1 MECSGLRDPVVAAD
15 APGKFGQLGV
25 EFVDVV
31 LGPTRDLTIS
41 RDAELVEHS
50 FEHRTDPDNQLE
62 IIRRARCTE
71 QRRWRLVFEIDD
83 ELTIARGFGTCLR
96 QLTEQMTAV
105 GCEVVKVCLC
115 RTRTR
120 EVAPNG
126 SCFGFVTSDSV
137 RATERV
143 TDDQSGDDGKEGE
156 GD

>member
-41 RDAELVEHS
+41 RDAKLVEHS

-62 IIRRARCTE
+62 IIGRTRRTE

-83 ELTIARGFGTCLR
+83 ELTIARSLGTALR
-96 QLTEQMTAV
+96 QLTEQMIAV
-105 GCEVVKVCLC
+105 GCEIAKVCHC
-115 RTRTR
+115 RIRTR
-120 EVAPNG
+120 EAAPNG
-126 SCFGFVTSDSV
+126 RCFGFVTSDSV